1 MLHPD
6 PPVAGTCLRDPVRR
20 HRPLGPDTTDMI
32 YNRIEDCLGRPEFR
46 PCALFERFNMLEA
59 GDCDA
64 PVLLYRG

>member
-1 MLHPD
+1 
-6 PPVAGTCLRDPVRR
+6 
-20 HRPLGPDTTDMI
+20 MI
-32 YNRIEDCLGRPEFR
+32 YDRIEDCLGRPEFR